1 MTTHREILA
10 ALRSGELSVEAARS
24 ALSSAGGSDRADGA
38 VITGAPRPTAP
49 ESGPTAP
56 ESRPT
61 APADGLADRSA
72 RRGDRP
78 EPIAVVGMAGRYPGA
93 ADLDT
98 YWTNLREGRD
108 SVRDVPASRW
118 DADRNYDPAP
128 DSGGTYTKAFGAL
141 DDIESFDPLFF
152 GVSPAEA
159 EGMDPQQRL
168 FLQEGYRAF
177 EDAGYSP
184 EALSGTRCGVYLGLM
199 GNEYSL
205 LLQRH
210 RVPTVGILGNSAAVA
225 AARLAYLLNLKG
237 PAVPVD
243 TACSSSLVAAHLAG
257 QALAAGE
264 IDMALVGGVSLYLV
278 EETYAGMCSAGMLS
292 RSGHSRAFDDGA
304 DGFVPGEGVGA
315 LVLKR
320 LSDAERDG
328 DRVHGLIVASGI
340 NQDGTTN
347 GITAPSVRS
356 QTELERA
363 VYRRAGIDPRTIDYV
378 EAHGTGTKLGD
389 PIELEALTTAFREWT
404 GDRGFCAIGSVKTNI
419 GHTSAAAGV
428 AGLTKV
434 LLGMRHGELVPSL
447 HFEQP
452 NAHFDFASSP
462 FRVVTGNEPWRPAEG
477 RPRRA
482 AVSSFGISGTNAHLV
497 VEEYLPRSGRP
508 AGARPD
514 TGRPALVV
522 LSARNRER
530 LTAYARDLLTWVR
543 ERPDTDLGDLA
554 YTLQVGRAAMAS
566 RLAIVADSTERLAER
581 LEDFLAGTAAP
592 GVHTADAKAG
602 AGELGIL
609 NADDDARELIATWGR
624 KGKLDRLAQV
634 WVAGA
639 GVDWRLLHRATPVR
653 RTDAPTYPFDRVRC
667 WFTPSAPEPD
677 AGRADG
683 RLLRG
688 RNASTLWAQRFEA
701 EFTGEEFFLADHR
714 VGSEPTLPAVAT
726 VELAQAAVLE
736 SVVGQVSYREHAVHL
751 AQLVWLRPVR
761 AGAGPVRV
769 RIELTPREDQRL
781 DVTLGDP
788 ADPDVV
794 YGQAVARVREHGGE
808 DAPRLDLDALR
819 AACDPAGLPGTDCYA
834 AYDALGIAY
843 GPAMRGLSTLWVGDG
858 VALARLDLP
867 TGGTAAPYTV
877 HPGLL
882 DAALQA
888 CIGIA
893 DDDGRGGA
901 ALPFSV
907 EEVEIL
913 GPLPEQ
919 AWAAVRRRD
928 GGTRFRTFDID
939 VCDPEGVL
947 RVRLRGLSLRAAAQ
961 PAAPAPVEVQ
971 VLAPAWTAATAAP
984 GTAGS
989 DTAESDMA
997 EPGTAEPGTTLV
1009 FSALDHRA
1017 TAGIGGRVVALAGDE
1032 GTLDERFRAAGE
1044 RMLTHVRQL
1053 LDERPSGRSLLQLVV
1068 PSGEPGLLGGL
1079 GGLLRTVRLEHPA
1092 VRVQVIETDPDTDD
1106 LAGRLAADAR
1116 TSDDQLRYRAGRRE
1130 AMDWRPVPAEGPAAA
1145 PWTDGVYLITGGAG
1159 GLGALLAAEIGA
1171 RAPGARIVLVGR
1183 SAPAAADDVL
1193 RSLGDAGVTAEY
1205 RSADVGDAAAVH
1217 RLVDEVLTAH
1227 GRLDG
1232 VIHAAGVHRDALV
1245 RAKTAEQLAEVF
1257 GAKVSGAVN
1266 LDEATSGLPLDHFV
1280 LFSSL
1285 AAVAGNIGQ
1294 ADYAAA
1300 NGFLDRFAA
1309 HRARLVAEGLR
1320 QGRTVSVD
1328 WPLWAD
1334 GGMRLDDGM
1343 LEALNRRMGLR
1354 PLPTADGMT
1363 ALYRA
1368 LASGEPQV
1376 LVMAKDPVRVTEPA
1390 RTPAPAA
1397 VAAAPEAATAPA
1409 VPDRSAPGLRAR
1421 ALADLTRMVSE
1432 LLKVDLDEIESDV
1445 PLNDY
1450 GFDSIIFTTFAARVN
1465 KTLGLDL
1472 TPPVFFEYPT
1482 LDRLTDHLAEQHA
1495 PALAAAYPAPAGTAA
1510 PAGSAAPAPA
1520 PSPVPGPAPAPAPEP
1535 APARPAAVLPKQRV
1549 HRPEPAPAPA
1559 RALGAAAPGAPEPVA
1574 IIGMSCEFPMA
1585 RDTDEFW
1592 DNLVHGRDCITEIP
1606 LERWD
1611 WRAQL
1616 DADPTAAGAR
1626 WAGTID
1632 GIAAFDPLFF
1642 GISPREAELMD
1653 PQQRLLMTHVWQVL
1667 EEAGYAA
1674 RALAGSD
1681 LGLFVGTV
1689 STYGQLIAQAGR
1701 ASEGY
1706 SSAGLAASM
1715 GPNRM
1720 SYFLDVHG
1728 PSEPVETTCSSALVA
1743 LHRAVTALS
1752 LGHCSMAVAGGIN
1765 TLTDPGMH
1773 VGFAKEGMLSP
1784 DGRCKTFAASAD
1796 GYVRG
1801 EGVGMLLLK
1810 RLSDAERDGDHIHA
1824 VVRATAENHGG
1835 RAQALTA
1842 PNPNA
1847 QTELLVT
1854 AYRRAG
1860 VDPRSVGYIEAHGT
1874 GTALGDPIEINAL
1887 KTAFGRLYDG
1897 VGAPPAERP
1906 HIGLASVKSNIGH
1919 LEFAAGAAGVIKV
1932 LLQLRHRTLVRGL
1945 HAEEV
1950 NPYIRLDGSPF
1961 RLIRENEE
1969 WPAPRDERGRPL
1981 PRLAGVSSF
1990 GIGGV
1995 NAHVVIEE
2003 YVPSGPDAGAA
2014 VPSGTPQAVLLSA
2027 KTAEQL
2033 TARVRDLLAYLDR
2046 TPGVDLADLA
2056 HTLRNGRDEMEH
2068 RLAFEVRD
2076 LAELTGL
2083 LRGRLDG
2090 GADGPRVHSARTRPH
2105 RAEIA
2110 RITAEE
2116 GHRER
2121 VAEWLRQ
2128 RRYDLLLDLWT
2139 KGLPVD
2145 WTSVPEGARRR
2156 LSLPTYP
2163 FARDRYWVTPAEPVV
2178 EPQPQPQPQPQ
2189 PAPALQPAPP
2199 RSAPPASQDQE
2210 PPAADQGR
2218 PVLLRTVWE
2227 PIPVPDGPPVTD
2239 GRPGTGGR
2247 AVVIGGSP
2255 RRCEELRALH
2265 GDLIALAAG
2274 PAGTV
2279 DDLAALLRPHGPVDH
2294 LYWYLPEVPAGT
2306 PLDDGV
2312 IAAQE
2317 DGVLTGLR
2325 LVQALLATGHGGRP
2339 LTWTT
2344 VTTDALKVGA
2354 GDPVS
2359 PAHAGVHG
2367 LLGVLAKE
2375 QPAWS
2380 VKLVDVAADSRPRAR
2395 QLLALPAD
2403 PNGGSL
2409 AHRGDGWF
2417 RPVLLPVTG
2426 LPENPRAYR
2435 DGGVYLVVGGAGGIG
2450 EVWTEYL
2457 LRSYGARVVWVGR
2470 RAPDAAVEAK
2480 LDRLGGLG
2488 HRPEY
2493 LRADASQLAELREVR
2508 AEVLRRHGRLDAVVH
2523 AAGVSRDLTLA
2534 RMTQERLRA
2543 ALTAKVAVSVRIA
2556 QVFGEDDLDFLLY
2569 FSSFA
2574 TSARLAGDAG
2584 YSAGSVFEDASAQ
2597 WLAPRAKAPVKV
2609 VDWGYWGAVGL
2620 GDNES
2625 TRAVMAR
2632 MGQSPIGAPEAM
2644 DALER
2649 LIAGP
2654 LDQVTLLKT
2663 TFDWPMG
2670 DTVAVQPA
2678 AGAVPLLGRLAATV
2692 RPASRGAG
2700 PRPADLHQVLR
2711 DLVAAILD
2719 VEPGVMDGDTDL
2731 GEWGFDRVAFTQ
2743 LADRLGQDHGI
2754 TVTPALFDEAT
2765 TLHQI
2770 ADRLS
2775 EAVPRP

>member
-1 MTTHREILA
+1 MTTNRDILA

-24 ALSSAGGSDRADGA
+24 ALSSPDSAVAGAARA
-38 VITGAPRPTAP
+38 VAPVS
-49 ESGPTAP
+49 E
-56 ESRPT
+56 PT
-61 APADGLADRSA
+61 APADGAVDRPA
-72 RRGDRP
+72 QRGGRP

-93 ADLDT
+93 ANLDA
-98 YWTNLREGRD
+98 YWANLREGRD
-108 SVRDVPASRW
+108 SVRDIPASRW
-118 DADRNYDPAP
+118 DADRNYDPAAG
-128 DSGGTYTKAFGAL
+128 SGGTYTKALGAL

-264 IDMALVGGVSLYLV
+264 IDMALVGGASLYLV

-292 RSGHSRAFDDGA
+292 RSGRSRAFDDGA

-328 DRVHGLIVASGI
+328 DRVHGLIVASGV

-356 QTELERA
+356 QIDLERA

-404 GDRGFCAIGSVKTNI
+404 DDRGFCAIGSVKTNI

-428 AGLTKV
+428 ASLTKV

-447 HFEQP
+447 HFERP
-452 NAHFDFASSP
+452 NEHFDLARSP
-462 FRVVTGNEPWRPAEG
+462 FRVVTGNEPWRAAEG

-497 VEEYLPRSGRP
+497 IEEYLPRSGRP
-508 AGARPD
+508 AGERPA
-514 TGRPALVV
+514 TGQPALVV

-530 LTAYARDLLTWVR
+530 LTAYARELLTWVR
-543 ERPDTDLGDLA
+543 ERPETDLGDLA
-554 YTLQVGRAAMAS
+554 YTLQVGRGAMAS
-566 RLAIVADSTERLAER
+566 RLAVVADSTERLAER
-581 LEDFLAGTAAP
+581 LEDFLAGTAAS
-592 GVHTADAKAG
+592 GVHTADIKAG

-609 NADDDARELIATWGR
+609 NADEDARELIATWGR

-639 GVDWRLLHRATPVR
+639 GVDWRLLHRATPAR

-677 AGRADG
+677 ATRADG
-683 RLLRG
+683 LLLRG

-701 EFTGEEFFLADHR
+701 EFTGDEFFLAGHR
-714 VGSEPTLPAVAT
+714 VQSEPTLPAVAT

-736 SVVGQVSYREHAVHL
+736 SVVGRVSYDEHAVHL
-751 AQLVWLRPVR
+751 SQLVWLRPVR

-769 RIELTPREDQRL
+769 RIGLTPREDQRL
-781 DVTLGDP
+781 DVTLCDP
-788 ADPDVV
+788 ADPDIV
-794 YGQAVARVREHGGE
+794 YGQGVARVREHGGE
-808 DAPRLDLDALR
+808 GAPRLDLDALR
-819 AACDPAGLPGTDCYA
+819 AACDPAGLPGGECYA
-834 AYDALGIAY
+834 AYDALGIVY

-867 TGGTAAPYTV
+867 AGGTAAPYTA

-893 DDDGRGGA
+893 DDGGRGGA

-913 GPLPEQ
+913 GPLAEQ

-939 VCDPEGVL
+939 VCDPEGTL

-961 PAAPAPVEVQ
+961 PAAAAAVDVR
-971 VLAPAWTAATAAP
+971 VLAPAWTAAAAAP
-984 GTAGS
+984 GA
-989 DTAESDMA
+989 A
-997 EPGTAEPGTTLV
+997 EPETTLV
-1009 FSALDHRA
+1009 FSALDHPA
-1017 TAGIGGRVVALAGDE
+1017 TAGLGGRVVALAGDE

-1044 RMLTHVRQL
+1044 RMLKHVRQL

-1092 VRVQVIETDPDTDD
+1092 IRVQVIEADPDTDD
-1106 LAGRLAADAR
+1106 LTGRLAADAR
-1116 TSDDQLRYRAGRRE
+1116 TCDEELRYRAGRRE
-1130 AMDWRPVPAEGPAAA
+1130 AMDWRPVPAEGPAPA

-1183 SAPAAADDVL
+1183 SAPATADDVL
-1193 RSLGDAGVTAEY
+1193 RSLGEAGVTVEY

-1217 RLVDEVLTAH
+1217 RLVDEVLAAH

-1309 HRARLVAEGLR
+1309 HRARLAAEGLR

-1334 GGMRLDDGM
+1334 GGMRLDDQT

-1354 PLPTADGMT
+1354 PLPTEDGMT

-1376 LVMAKDPVRVTEPA
+1376 LVVAKDAVRVTEPA
-1390 RTPAPAA
+1390 RTSAPTAAAEATDAAATPAA
-1397 VAAAPEAATAPA
+1397 
-1409 VPDRSAPGLRAR
+1409 PDRSAADLRAR
-1421 ALADLTRMVSE
+1421 TLADLARMVSE
-1432 LLKVDLDEIESDV
+1432 LLKVDLEEIESDV

-1465 KTLGLDL
+1465 ATLGLDL

-1482 LDRLTDHLAEQHA
+1482 LDRLTDHLVENHV
-1495 PALAAAYPAPAGTAA
+1495 PALAAAYPAPADAA
-1510 PAGSAAPAPA
+1510 PAAPAPL
-1520 PSPVPGPAPAPAPEP
+1520 PAAEP
-1535 APARPAAVLPKQRV
+1535 ASARPAAVLPKQRV
-1549 HRPEPAPAPA
+1549 HRPEPAPAH
-1559 RALGAAAPGAPEPVA
+1559 GTAAPGGSEPVA

-1592 DNLVHGRDCITEIP
+1592 DNLVNGRDCITEIP

-1667 EEAGYAA
+1667 EEAGYSA

-1784 DGRCKTFAASAD
+1784 DGRCKTFAASAN

-1810 RLSDAERDGDHIHA
+1810 RLRDAERDGDHIHG

-1874 GTALGDPIEINAL
+1874 GTALGDPIETNAL
-1887 KTAFGRLYDG
+1887 KTAFGRLYEG

-1919 LEFAAGAAGVIKV
+1919 LEFAAGVAGVIKV

-1950 NPYIRLDGSPF
+1950 NPYVRLDGSPF

-2014 VPSGTPQAVLLSA
+2014 APAGAPQAVVLSA

-2033 TARVRDLLAYLDR
+2033 TARARDLLAYLDH
-2046 TPGVDLADLA
+2046 TAGVDLADLA
-2056 HTLRNGRDEMEH
+2056 HTLQTGRDEMEY

-2090 GADGPRVHSARTRPH
+2090 TADGTRVHSARTRPH

-2110 RITAEE
+2110 RFTAEE

-2145 WTSVPEGARRR
+2145 WASAHEGVRRR

-2163 FARDRYWVTPAEPVV
+2163 FAQDRYWVTPAEPVA
-2178 EPQPQPQPQPQ
+2178 EAQPLTAPAPQAP
-2189 PAPALQPAPP
+2189 PAPAPAP
-2199 RSAPPASQDQE
+2199 QGQGT
-2210 PPAADQGR
+2210 PAADQGR

-2227 PIPVPDGPPVTD
+2227 PIPAPD
-2239 GRPGTGGR
+2239 GRPQTDGR

-2255 RRCEELRALH
+2255 RLREELRALH
-2265 GDLIALAAG
+2265 GDLTALVAG
-2274 PAGTV
+2274 SADTV

-2294 LYWYLPEVPAGT
+2294 LYWYLPEVPAET

-2317 DGVLTGLR
+2317 AGVLTGLR
-2325 LVQALLATGHGGRP
+2325 LVQALLATGHGGRA
-2339 LTWTT
+2339 LTWTA
-2344 VTTDALKVGA
+2344 VTTGALKVGA

-2359 PAHAGVHG
+2359 PAHAGIHG

-2375 QPAWS
+2375 QSAWC
-2380 VKLVDVAADSRPRAR
+2380 VKLVDVAADSRPPAR

-2403 PNGGSL
+2403 PNGGSV

-2426 LPENPRAYR
+2426 LPQSPRAYR

-2457 LRSYGARVVWVGR
+2457 LRTYGAKVVWVGR
-2470 RAPDAAVEAK
+2470 REPDAAIEAK

-2493 LRADASQLAELREVR
+2493 LRADASELADLREVR
-2508 AEVLRRHGRLDAVVH
+2508 AQVLRSHGRLDGVVH

-2534 RMTQERLRA
+2534 RMTEERLRA
-2543 ALTAKVAVSVRIA
+2543 ALAAKVAVSVRIA

-2574 TSARLAGDAG
+2574 TSARLAGDGG

-2597 WLAPRAKAPVKV
+2597 WLAARAKAPVKV

-2649 LIAGP
+2649 LLAGP

-2678 AGAVPLLGRLAATV
+2678 AGDVPLLGRLAASV
-2692 RPASRGAG
+2692 RPAPRTAA
-2700 PRPADLHQVLR
+2700 PRPEHLNQVLR
-2711 DLVAAILD
+2711 DLVSAILD
-2719 VEPGVMDGDTDL
+2719 VEQGAIDGDTDL

-2754 TVTPALFDEAT
+2754 TVAPALFDEAT
-2765 TLHQI
+2765 TLGQI
-2770 ADRLS
+2770 ADRLT